1 MNKIDIFQA
10 QDFVSLPQEKKTE
23 VLTNYFNK
31 NMADDSFKSLEA
43 EKQNSILN
51 NFINSQIS
59 LENIQGKQAVQNI
72 EAPAA
77 PVPQNTEDIKNGDGR
92 SGFWEKAKQKL
103 DGAIGEINT
112 FFKTGLDGIETGI
125 NTSNPLVS
133 YTGDLDIVDDS
144 EAKKNYDKGKV
155 DNSIIQDLE
164 ALSKIDIGLIN
175 DDPEKKEKFYD
186 TMGNILNKRGYDLGQ
201 KKDGNLVA
209 IDKDGNELAIKND
222 FWESL
227 LDGIKADI
235 GELGGAFGGAYAGL
249 NLAKNIPTIYGKVA
263 TIAGSSLVGALSG
276 NSVDMAINQLKDREK
291 LNTEEVLNE
300 WGKAAALD
308 LAGNAITSAVSGVGS
323 KVLNT
328 IKSFNLSDM
337 IAKYNSI
344 WKKTVNL

>member
-1 MNKIDIFQA
+1 MNKIDIFQT

-31 NMADDSFKSLEA
+31 NIADDSFKSLEA
-43 EKQNSILN
+43 EKQNNILN

-59 LENIQGKQAVQNI
+59 LDNVQGKEAVQNI

-77 PVPQNTEDIKNGDGR
+77 PVPQNIEDIKNGDGR
-92 SGFWEKAKQKL
+92 NGFWEKAKQKF

-125 NTSNPLVS
+125 NTLNPIAS

-144 EAKKNYDKGKV
+144 EGKKNYDKGKV

-175 DDPEKKEKFYD
+175 NDPEKKEKFYD

-209 IDKDGNELAIKND
+209 IDKEGNELAIKND
-222 FWESL
+222 L
-227 LDGIKADI
+227 NPVYIHALY
-235 GELGGAFGGAYAGL
+235 LT
-249 NLAKNIPTIYGKVA
+249 NLASDNEELVEK
-263 TIAGSSLVGALSG
+263 SS
-276 NSVDMAINQLKDREK
+276 
-291 LNTEEVLNE
+291 
-300 WGKAAALD
+300 AAL
-308 LAGNAITSAVSGVGS
+308 
-323 KVLNT
+323 
-328 IKSFNLSDM
+328 FCLSR
-337 IAKYNSI
+337 
-344 WKKTVNL
+344 T